1 MDLSDLYKENNMGS
15 MVLIVDDEYIGR
27 ETLQAALEGEGYELE
42 MAENGLQ
49 AIEKAKKL
57 LPDVILLDVM
67 MPGMSGFD
75 VCGRIRSDPQIAEI
89 PIIILTA
96 LDDRESLLNALKAG
110 ADDFI
115 SKPFDRYELRARL
128 MGITRLNRYQK
139 LIQERAKLQEANA
152 HLLAAYEATI
162 EGWSHALDLRDRE
175 TEGHSQRVT
184 ELTVKLAEVYGL
196 GAEEIMHIRRGAL
209 LHDMGKIGVPD
220 SILHKPA
227 ALTDEEWTVM
237 RKHPQF
243 VYDMLSSVEYLRPAL
258 NIPYCHHEKWDGT
271 GYPRG
276 LKGEHIPL
284 AARLFAVADVW
295 DALTSDRP
303 YRPAWSQ
310 DDALIFIREQSG
322 THFDPQVVDL
332 FLRVIES

>member
-1 MDLSDLYKENNMGS
+1 MSSL
-15 MVLIVDDEYIGR
+15 VLIVDDEYIGR
-27 ETLQAALEGEGYELE
+27 ETLQSVLEGEGYELE
-42 MAENGLQ
+42 MAENGFQ

-67 MPGMSGFD
+67 MPGMTGFE
-75 VCGRIRSDPQIAEI
+75 VCQRIRSDPQIAEI

-128 MGITRLNRYQK
+128 LGITRLNRYQK
-139 LIQERAKLQEANA
+139 LLQERTKLREANIQ
-152 HLLAAYEATI
+152 LLNAYEATI
-162 EGWSHALDLRDRE
+162 EGLSNALDLRDRE
-175 TEGHSQRVT
+175 TEGHSRRVT
-184 ELTVKLAEVYGL
+184 ELTVRLAQALNMSE
-196 GAEEIMHIRRGAL
+196 EEILPMRRGAL
-209 LHDMGKIGVPD
+209 LHDMGKIGIPD
-220 SILHKPA
+220 SILHKPDQ
-227 ALTDEEWTVM
+227 LTDEEWIIM

-243 VYDMLSSVEYLRPAL
+243 AHDMLFAIEYLRPAL
-258 NIPYCHHEKWDGT
+258 DIPFNHHEKWDGT

-276 LKGEHIPL
+276 LKGEEIPM

-303 YRPAWSQ
+303 YRPAWTEEQ
-310 DDALIFIREQSG
+310 ALAYIREQSG
-322 THFDPQVVDL
+322 KHFDPQVVEL
-332 FLRVIES
+332 FFKVIEEVGAQPDQSL

>member
-1 MDLSDLYKENNMGS
+1 MGS
-15 MVLIVDDEYIGR
+15 MVLIVDDEYSGR
-27 ETLQAALEGEGYELE
+27 ETLQSVLEGEGYELE

-57 LPDVILLDVM
+57 LPDVIVLDVM
-67 MPGMSGFD
+67 MPGMSGLE
-75 VCGRIRSDPQIAEI
+75 VCQRIRSDPQIAEI

-110 ADDFI
+110 ADDFV

-139 LIQERAKLQEANA
+139 LIQDRARLREANE

-162 EGWSHALDLRDRE
+162 EGWSRALDLRDRE
-175 TEGHSQRVT
+175 TEDHSRRVT
-184 ELTVKLAEVYGL
+184 QLTVKMAEAQGMS
-196 GAEEIMHIRRGAL
+196 ADEIMHIRRGSL

-220 SILHKPA
+220 AILHKPA
-227 ALTDEEWTVM
+227 ALTDEEWTIM
-237 RKHPQF
+237 RKHPQL
-243 VYDMLSSVEYLRPAL
+243 VYDLLYSVEYLRPAL

-276 LKGEHIPL
+276 LKGEQIPL
-284 AARLFAVADVW
+284 SARLFAVVDVW

-310 DDALIFIREQSG
+310 EEALIFIREQSG
-322 THFDPQVVDL
+322 SHFDPQAVDL
-332 FLRVIES
+332 FFRVIES

>member
-1 MDLSDLYKENNMGS
+1 MNKENNMGS
-15 MVLIVDDEYIGR
+15 LVLIVDDEYIGR
-27 ETLQAALEGEGYELE
+27 ETLQSVLEGEGYELE
-42 MAENGLQ
+42 MAENGFQ

-67 MPGMSGFD
+67 MPGMTGFE
-75 VCGRIRSDPQIAEI
+75 VCQRIRSDPQIAEI

-128 MGITRLNRYQK
+128 LGITRLNRYQK
-139 LIQERAKLQEANA
+139 LIQERAKLREANA
-152 HLLAAYEATI
+152 QLLNAYEATI
-162 EGWSHALDLRDRE
+162 DGLSHALDLRDRE
-175 TEGHSQRVT
+175 TEGHSRRVT
-184 ELTVKLAEVYGL
+184 ELTIELAKAL
-196 GAEEIMHIRRGAL
+196 NMSDEEITHIRRGAL

-220 SILHKPA
+220 SILHKPDT
-227 ALTDEEWTVM
+227 LTGEEWNIM

-243 VYDMLSSVEYLRPAL
+243 AYDMLSPIEYLRPAL
-258 NIPYCHHEKWDGT
+258 EIPYSHHERWDGA

-276 LKGEHIPL
+276 LKGEEIPL
-284 AARLFAVADVW
+284 SARLFAIADVW

-310 DDALIFIREQSG
+310 EEARIYIREQSG
-322 THFDPQVVDL
+322 KHFDPQVVDL
-332 FLRVIES
+332 FFQVIPQDQD